1 MPNKLTRDA
10 RVACVAL
17 DSLPLQ
23 LLQRSHPEWRDL
35 PAVVVEAD
43 RPSGRVLY
51 ANAAAYATRVLPGM
65 RYASALALVRD
76 LRAGVVEAEQVSS
89 ALEEVT
95 HALRAWSPS
104 VEVVAAQPG
113 VFYLDATGLERLFGS
128 LTAWSSAVY
137 DAVTA
142 LELVARVVVGYS
154 RWGAFVAARAYRE
167 VSVQVLETPEQ
178 EALLV
183 RSAPLAQLDLEAKD
197 LAALEQLGV
206 RTVAALLRLPA
217 EGVQTRLGPNVV
229 ALQQRARGELF
240 DPLQPTPERR
250 PLVQRLLCESPETD
264 ANRLLFLVKRVLEP
278 LLNVLER
285 RAEALASLLMVCR
298 LDDKTSETHRVCPAV
313 PTRDALLILD
323 LVRLRLETM
332 RLASGVVELRVVATG
347 VRADVMQQT
356 LFREGP
362 KRDLEAANRALA
374 RVRAELG
381 DGAVLRMV
389 RRDGHLPEAMYGF
402 EPMTRLEPARPRLDA
417 QPRWIRRVLKK
428 PRRLPGAPRVSRDE
442 GWRPIDPAAGPVVKM
457 HGPYVVSG
465 GWWQREQQREYHFAQ
480 TLRGDLLWVYFDRV
494 QRCWYLHGWVA

>member
-1 MPNKLTRDA
+1 MPPDLREIA
-10 RVACVAL
+10 RVACV
-17 DSLPLQ
+17 DVVSLPLQ
-23 LLQRSHPEWRDL
+23 ILLRAHPEWRER
-35 PAVVVEAD
+35 PVVVVDAD

-51 ANAAAYATRVLPGM
+51 ANAQAWATRVIPGM
-65 RYASALALVRD
+65 RYASALALVGS
-76 LRAGVVEAEQVSS
+76 LHAGVVAADQTRA
-89 ALEEVT
+89 ALEEVAV
-95 HALRAWSPS
+95 ALRAFSPR
-104 VEVVAAQPG
+104 VEASPEQPG
-113 VFYLDATGLERLFGS
+113 VFYVDAQGLERLFGS
-128 LTAWSSAVY
+128 LKSWAEAVSQ
-137 DAVTA
+137 AVTA
-142 LELVARVVVGYS
+142 AALSARVVVGFT
-154 RWGAFVAARAYRE
+154 RFGAFVAAHAHRGPN
-167 VSVQVLETPEQ
+167 VHVLEAREQ
-178 EALLV
+178 EQALVLG
-183 RSAPLAQLDLEAKD
+183 APLSKLGLD
-197 LAALEQLGV
+197 AAHLNALDQLGV
-206 RTVAALLRLPA
+206 RTVEALLRLPA
-217 EGVQTRLGPNVV
+217 DGLQARMGPEVV
-229 ALQQRARGELF
+229 ALQRRARGELF
-240 DPLQPTPERR
+240 EPLQPTPERR
-250 PLVQRLLCESPETD
+250 PLVQRLLCEAPETD

-278 LLNVLER
+278 LLGALER
-285 RAEALASLLMVCR
+285 RGEALACLWLVCR
-298 LDDKTSETHRVCPAV
+298 LDDKTTARHKVCPAA
-313 PTRDALLILD
+313 PSRDASLILD
-323 LVRLRLETM
+323 LVRLRLEM
-332 RLASGVVELRVVATG
+332 LALAAGVVELRLVVTG
-347 VRADVMQQT
+347 ARVEETQAT